1 MEIHLFI
8 IIYQRAAG
16 VSNKTEGLPQFL
28 ILHSAFLIKKC
39 GIHNAEL
46 RKRLR
51 LLIHYTLYIV
61 NCIFFSI
68 NQNEKKV
75 NRKNKY
81 RESAY

>member
-1 MEIHLFI
+1 M
-8 IIYQRAAG
+8 Q
-16 VSNKTEGLPQFL
+16 
-28 ILHSAFLIKKC
+28 
-39 GIHNAEL
+39 NAEL